1 MADYSRLPGPVED
14 HWQWQSQGA
23 CRGLQT
29 MMFFHPEYERGP
41 TRMRREAEAKA
52 VCQRCPVIEQCR
64 QHALQVHEPYGIWG
78 GLSAEERKDQLR
90 VKRRV
95 VSVPGSPRSD
105 QRQDIT
111 TS

>member
-1 MADYSRLPGPVED
+1 
-14 HWQWQSQGA
+14 
-23 CRGLQT
+23 

-90 VKRRV
+90 VKRRA

>member
-1 MADYSRLPGPVED
+1 M
-14 HWQWQSQGA
+14 
-23 CRGLQT
+23 QT
-29 MMFFHPEYERGP
+29 VMFFHPEYERGP

-90 VKRRV
+90 AKRRA
-95 VSVPGSPRSD
+95 VSVPGSPRSG
-105 QRQDIT
+105 QRQDFT

>member
-1 MADYSRLPGPVED
+1 M
-14 HWQWQSQGA
+14 
-23 CRGLQT
+23 QT
-29 MMFFHPEYERGP
+29 VMFFHPEYERGP

-90 VKRRV
+90 VKRRA
-95 VSVPGSPRSD
+95 VSVLGSPRSG

>member
-1 MADYSRLPGPVED
+1 
-14 HWQWQSQGA
+14 
-23 CRGLQT
+23 LQT
-29 MMFFHPEYERGP
+29 VMFFHPEYERGP

-90 VKRRV
+90 VKRRA
-95 VSVPGSPRSD
+95 VSVPGSPRSG

>member
-1 MADYSRLPGPVED
+1 M
-14 HWQWQSQGA
+14 
-23 CRGLQT
+23 QT
-29 MMFFHPEYERGP
+29 VMFFHPEYERGP

-90 VKRRV
+90 VKRRA
-95 VSVPGSPRSD
+95 VSVPGSPRSG
-105 QRQDIT
+105 QRQDVT
-111 TS
+111 TP

>member
-1 MADYSRLPGPVED
+1 M
-14 HWQWQSQGA
+14 
-23 CRGLQT
+23 QT
-29 MMFFHPEYERGP
+29 VMFFHPEYERGP

-90 VKRRV
+90 VKRRA
-95 VSVPGSPRSD
+95 VSVPGSPQSG

>member
-1 MADYSRLPGPVED
+1 M
-14 HWQWQSQGA
+14 
-23 CRGLQT
+23 QT
-29 MMFFHPEYERGP
+29 VMFFHPEYERGP

-90 VKRRV
+90 VKRRA
-95 VSVPGSPRSD
+95 VSVPGSPRSG